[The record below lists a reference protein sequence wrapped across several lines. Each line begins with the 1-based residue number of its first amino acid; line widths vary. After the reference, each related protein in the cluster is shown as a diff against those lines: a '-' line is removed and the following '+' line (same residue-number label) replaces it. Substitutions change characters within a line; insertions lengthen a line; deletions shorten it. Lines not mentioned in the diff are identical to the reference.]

1 MKRTIIAMAA
11 ILSLQSCCH
20 KLYPHTTEVTEKTES
35 VIETIRDTVIMVQ
48 PDSSIM
54 QALIQCDSTG
64 RARLQEIN
72 ALKESARLQQTISM
86 EPEPQ
91 PYKPTVITV
100 KATIDSMGIY
110 LTYKEHYKETA
121 EIQKIETIIEKE
133 VNVLKWWQKLFIWL
147 GSISTILIILT
158 LVYALVKL
166 MVKLGI
172 VKYNGIK

>member
-1 MKRTIIAMAA
+1 MAA

-35 VIETIRDTVIMVQ
+35 VTETIRDTVIMVQ
-48 PDSSIM
+48 PDSSII

-64 RARLQEIN
+64 RARLQEIK
-72 ALKESARLQQTISM
+72 ALKESARLQQTISI

-100 KATIDSMGIY
+100 KATVDSMGIY
-110 LTYKEHYKETA
+110 LSYKERYKETA
-121 EIQKIETIIEKE
+121 QIQKIETVIEKE

>member
-35 VIETIRDTVIMVQ
+35 VTETIRDTVIMVQ

-64 RARLQEIN
+64 RARLQEIK
-72 ALKESARLQQTISM
+72 ALKESARMQQTISM

-100 KATIDSMGIY
+100 KATVDSMGIY
-110 LTYKEHYKETA
+110 LSYKERYKETA

-147 GSISTILIILT
+147 GSVSTILIILT

>member
-35 VIETIRDTVIMVQ
+35 VTETIRDTVIMVQ
-48 PDSSIM
+48 PDSSII

-64 RARLQEIN
+64 RARLQEIK

-100 KATIDSMGIY
+100 KATVDSMGIY
-110 LTYKEHYKETA
+110 LTYKERYKETA
-121 EIQKIETIIEKE
+121 QIQKIETVIEKE

>member
-1 MKRTIIAMAA
+1 MAA

-35 VIETIRDTVIMVQ
+35 VTETIRDTVIMVQ
-48 PDSSIM
+48 PDSSIL

-100 KATIDSMGIY
+100 KATVDSMGIY
-110 LTYKEHYKETA
+110 LTYKERYKETA

>member
-1 MKRTIIAMAA
+1 MAA

-35 VIETIRDTVIMVQ
+35 VTETIRDTVIMVQ

-72 ALKESARLQQTISM
+72 ALKESARLQQTISI
-86 EPEPQ
+86 EPEPK
-91 PYKPTVITV
+91 PYKPAVITV
-100 KATIDSMGIY
+100 KATVDSMGIY
-110 LTYKEHYKETA
+110 LTYKERYKETA
-121 EIQKIETIIEKE
+121 QIQKIETIIEKE

>member
-1 MKRTIIAMAA
+1 MAA

-35 VIETIRDTVIMVQ
+35 VTETIRDTVIMVQ

-64 RARLQEIN
+64 RARLQEIK
-72 ALKESARLQQTISM
+72 ALKESARMQQTISM

-100 KATIDSMGIY
+100 KATVDSMGIY
-110 LTYKEHYKETA
+110 LTYKERYKETA
-121 EIQKIETIIEKE
+121 QIQKIETIIEKE

>member
-48 PDSSIM
+48 PDSSII

-64 RARLQEIN
+64 RARLQEIK
-72 ALKESARLQQTISM
+72 ALKESARLQQTISI
-86 EPEPQ
+86 EPEPK
-91 PYKPTVITV
+91 PYKPAVITV
-100 KATIDSMGIY
+100 KATVDSMGIY
-110 LTYKEHYKETA
+110 LTYKERYKETA
-121 EIQKIETIIEKE
+121 QIQKIETIIEKE

>member
-1 MKRTIIAMAA
+1 MAA

-35 VIETIRDTVIMVQ
+35 VTETIRDTVIMVQ

-64 RARLQEIN
+64 RARLQEIK
-72 ALKESARLQQTISM
+72 ALKESARMQQTISM

-100 KATIDSMGIY
+100 KATVDSMGIY
-110 LTYKEHYKETA
+110 LSYKERYKETA
-121 EIQKIETIIEKE
+121 QIQKIETIIEKE

>member
-20 KLYPHTTEVTEKTES
+20 KLYPHTAEVTEKTES
-35 VIETIRDTVIMVQ
+35 VTETIRDTVIMIQ

-100 KATIDSMGIY
+100 KATVDSMGIY
-110 LTYKEHYKETA
+110 LSYKERYKETA
-121 EIQKIETIIEKE
+121 QIQKIETVIEKE
-133 VNVLKWWQKLFIWL
+133 VNVLKWWQKLFITL
-147 GSISTILIILT
+147 GILFICLVAIKISVKILT
-158 LVYALVKL
+158 KNRDQR
-166 MVKLGI
+166 K
-172 VKYNGIK
+172 K

>member
-1 MKRTIIAMAA
+1 MAA

-35 VIETIRDTVIMVQ
+35 VTETIRDTVIMVQ

-100 KATIDSMGIY
+100 KATVDSMGIY
-110 LTYKEHYKETA
+110 LTYKERYKETA
-121 EIQKIETIIEKE
+121 QIQKIETTIEKE

>member
-1 MKRTIIAMAA
+1 MAA
-11 ILSLQSCCH
+11 ILSMQSCCH
-20 KLYPHTTEVTEKTES
+20 KLYPHTSEVTEKKETVTE
-35 VIETIRDTVIMVQ
+35 VLRDTVIMVQ
-48 PDSSIM
+48 PDSSIL
-54 QALIQCDSTG
+54 QALVQCDSTG
-64 RARLQEIN
+64 RARLQEIK

-100 KATIDSMGIY
+100 KATVDSMGIY
-110 LTYKEHYKETA
+110 LTYKERYKETA

-147 GSISTILIILT
+147 GSVSTILIILT

>member
-1 MKRTIIAMAA
+1 MAA

-35 VIETIRDTVIMVQ
+35 VTETIRDTVIMIQ

-100 KATIDSMGIY
+100 KATVDSMGIY
-110 LTYKEHYKETA
+110 LTYKERYKETA
-121 EIQKIETIIEKE
+121 QIQKIETVIEKE

>member
-35 VIETIRDTVIMVQ
+35 VTETIRDTVIMVQ
-48 PDSSIM
+48 PDSSIL

-100 KATIDSMGIY
+100 KATVDSMGIY
-110 LTYKEHYKETA
+110 LTYKERYKETA
-121 EIQKIETIIEKE
+121 QIQKIETIIEKE